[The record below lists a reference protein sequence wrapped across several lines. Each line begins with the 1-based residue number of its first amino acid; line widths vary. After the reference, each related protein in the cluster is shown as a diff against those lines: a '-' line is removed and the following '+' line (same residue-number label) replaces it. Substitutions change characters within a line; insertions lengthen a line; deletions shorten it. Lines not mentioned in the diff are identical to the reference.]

1 MTAKILACLSFGNQI
16 LASNQSGSESPLL
29 LAGCNYELL
38 GLISSLLTL
47 TTSSRRRGIR
57 LRLRAVNEVDGQ
69 CMQRHL
75 ALMIYDYIH
84 VGSIN
89 QVSWFV
95 KL

>member
-1 MTAKILACLSFGNQI
+1 MAAKILVCLSFGNQI

-29 LAGCNYELL
+29 LAGGNCELL

-47 TTSSRRRGIR
+47 TTSSRRRGI
-57 LRLRAVNEVDGQ
+57 RLRAVNEVDGQ

-84 VGSIN
+84 DGSIN
-89 QVSWFV
+89 QVS
-95 KL
+95 